1 MNKIRKMNISIQTFR
16 VISLLEALSFIVLL
30 LIAMPVKYLLG
41 NPELVRV
48 VGMAHGILFVLY
60 ILGTFVFKNT
70 LNWSNQVL
78 GVVILCSIIPLGPFY
93 VDRKYL

>member
-1 MNKIRKMNISIQTFR
+1 MNITLKTFR
-16 VISLLEALSFIVLL
+16 VISLLEALSFLVLL
-30 LIAMPVKYLLG
+30 LVAMPVKYILG
-41 NPELVRV
+41 NPELVRI

-60 ILGTFVFKNT
+60 ILGAFLFKNK
-70 LNWSNQVL
+70 LKWSNQIL

>member
-1 MNKIRKMNISIQTFR
+1 MNITLKAFR
-16 VISLLEALSFIVLL
+16 VISLLEALSFVILL
-30 LIAMPVKYLLG
+30 LIAMPIKYILG
-41 NPELVRV
+41 NPELVRI

-60 ILGTFVFKNT
+60 ILGALLFKKK

-78 GVVILCSIIPLGPFY
+78 VVVILCSIIPLGPLY

>member
-1 MNKIRKMNISIQTFR
+1 MIITLKTFR
-16 VISLLEALSFIVLL
+16 VISLLEALSFVILL
-30 LIAMPVKYLLG
+30 LVAMPIKYILG
-41 NPELVRV
+41 NPELVRI

-60 ILGTFVFKNT
+60 ILGAFVFKNK
-70 LNWSNQVL
+70 LNWSNQIL

>member
-1 MNKIRKMNISIQTFR
+1 MNITLKTFR
-16 VISLLEALSFIVLL
+16 VISLLEALSFVILL
-30 LIAMPVKYLLG
+30 LVAMPIKYILG
-41 NPELVRV
+41 NPELVRI

-60 ILGTFVFKNT
+60 IISALLFKNK

-78 GVVILCSIIPLGPFY
+78 VVVILCSIIPLGPFY

>member
-1 MNKIRKMNISIQTFR
+1 MNITLKTFR
-16 VISLLEALSFIVLL
+16 VISLLEALSFVILL
-30 LIAMPVKYLLG
+30 LIAMPIKYILG

-60 ILGTFVFKNT
+60 ILGAFLFKKK
-70 LNWSNQVL
+70 LNWSDQIL
-78 GVVILCSIIPLGPFY
+78 AVVILCSIIPMGPLY

>member
-1 MNKIRKMNISIQTFR
+1 MNISIQTFR

-60 ILGTFVFKNT
+60 ILGAFVFKNT

>member
-1 MNKIRKMNISIQTFR
+1 MNITLKTFR
-16 VISLLEALSFIVLL
+16 VISLLEALSFVILL
-30 LIAMPVKYLLG
+30 LVAMPIKYILG
-41 NPELVRV
+41 NPELVRI

-60 ILGTFVFKNT
+60 ILGALLFKKK

-78 GVVILCSIIPLGPFY
+78 VVVILCSIIPLGPLY

>member
-1 MNKIRKMNISIQTFR
+1 MNITLKTFR
-16 VISLLEALSFIVLL
+16 VISLLEALSFVILL
-30 LIAMPVKYLLG
+30 LVAMPIKYILG
-41 NPELVRV
+41 NPELVRI

-60 ILGTFVFKNT
+60 IISALLYKNK

-78 GVVILCSIIPLGPFY
+78 VVVILCSIIPLGPFY